1 MCGICGKMIWKNGE
15 INEEAMRRMLA
26 ALVHRGPDD
35 EGIYT
40 KRCGET
46 SIALGHR
53 RLSIIDLSA
62 AGRQP
67 LANEDGSLQ
76 IVCNGEIYNYRELRE
91 ELQQQGH
98 CFRSLSDTEVILHL
112 YEEDG
117 IACVGKL
124 VGMFAFAIWDETE
137 RTLHLV
143 RDHAGVK
150 PLVYHWDGRSLTF
163 ASELKAL
170 AVDPTVPRELD
181 RQALEIYLTLNY
193 IPAPLTIYRNISK
206 LSPGSV
212 LTVRGGT
219 VHEWRWWDVSGTA
232 RAAAATTPRGGGVS
246 VTERRGVNCA
256 PPEKN
261 DTNTRRGG
269 GGGDDSFLPLV
280 GLARADNRSGN
291 SAPEA
296 KRHGS
301 GEAET
306 PLRAMSSYRL
316 DFEGAKK
323 ALYSVLE
330 RSVQSQMIADV
341 PLGAFLSGG
350 IDSSIVVALLARNS
364 PRPVRTF
371 TIGYTDLPMYDER
384 AYARVVAKMYGT
396 EHHEIPLSSRE
407 MISVAPEVLASL
419 DEPFGDSSAVPTYVV
434 SRETRKYVKVA
445 LSGDGGDE
453 LFAGYRMYRGE
464 ELFRSYRRIPS
475 LLRKLLVEP
484 LVAALPSSRE
494 AILPE
499 RVRRVKKFLK
509 GTRGGTPSERFL
521 LWNELFPAADRRR
534 LLIDDGFVI
543 ADNVGAG
550 QHGEDLQGG
559 AEIFSA
565 AFARY
570 RAGIAGNDYLN
581 RMLYADFSVSLP
593 GDMLRKVDA
602 MSMAHAL
609 EVRVPLLDH
618 RVCELA
624 FALPGAWKLQN
635 GRGKAVLIDACSGL
649 LPQELHHRPKWGFEV
664 PIGNWL
670 KGGWRFLLDEYL
682 SRESITKQGIFR
694 PDFIAEL
701 IAGLFSGRADTS
713 WQLWNLICFQAW
725 FYNHFDQRSDF

>member
-1 MCGICGKMIWKNGE
+1 
-15 INEEAMRRMLA
+15 
-26 ALVHRGPDD
+26 
-35 EGIYT
+35 
-40 KRCGET
+40 
-46 SIALGHR
+46 
-53 RLSIIDLSA
+53 
-62 AGRQP
+62 
-67 LANEDGSLQ
+67 
-76 IVCNGEIYNYRELRE
+76 
-91 ELQQQGH
+91 
-98 CFRSLSDTEVILHL
+98 
-112 YEEDG
+112 
-117 IACVGKL
+117 
-124 VGMFAFAIWDETE
+124 
-137 RTLHLV
+137 
-143 RDHAGVK
+143 
-150 PLVYHWDGRSLTF
+150 
-163 ASELKAL
+163 
-170 AVDPTVPRELD
+170 
-181 RQALEIYLTLNY
+181 
-193 IPAPLTIYRNISK
+193 
-206 LSPGSV
+206 
-212 LTVRGGT
+212 
-219 VHEWRWWDVSGTA
+219 
-232 RAAAATTPRGGGVS
+232 
-246 VTERRGVNCA
+246 
-256 PPEKN
+256 
-261 DTNTRRGG
+261 
-269 GGGDDSFLPLV
+269 
-280 GLARADNRSGN
+280 
-291 SAPEA
+291 
-296 KRHGS
+296 
-301 GEAET
+301 
-306 PLRAMSSYRL
+306 MSSYRL